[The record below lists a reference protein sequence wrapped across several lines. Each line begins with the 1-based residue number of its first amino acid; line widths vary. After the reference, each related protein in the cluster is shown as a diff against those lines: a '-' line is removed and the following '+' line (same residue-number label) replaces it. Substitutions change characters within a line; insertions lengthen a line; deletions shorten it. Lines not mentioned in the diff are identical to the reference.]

1 MSKTEQKNLMRL
13 GASLALSLL
22 FVLPLS
28 TKASTKIYLRGFGTL
43 TSAQNLGYNEDA
55 PGVEGD
61 ITLLTNRV
69 SFNLNGYYSTAKKVK
84 TNKGFSA
91 GANFRL
97 MYRIAGKLFISSGL
111 KWKYYTAR
119 LWEKK
124 AILWAIG
131 VKYGHLED
139 LIQVGIYHAFKEN
152 QTTSECVITTVELT
166 STILKGKSV
175 GIQIKSSTQIVRYNY
190 GQLRKTGLSA
200 DVGIGVYFKL

>member
-1 MSKTEQKNLMRL
+1 MKKTEQKNLVRL
-13 GASLALSLL
+13 VASLALSLL

-28 TKASTKIYLRGFGTL
+28 TKASTKIYLRGFGIL
-43 TSAQNLGYNEDA
+43 SSAQNLGYNEDA

-61 ITLLTNRV
+61 ITLLINRV

-91 GANFRL
+91 GGNFRL

-131 VKYGHLED
+131 AKYGHLED
-139 LIQVGIYHAFKEN
+139 LIQVGIYHTFKEN

-175 GIQIKSSTQIVRYNY
+175 GVQIKSSTQIVRYNY